1 MDNLAEMDKFL
12 ETYYRSILN
21 HEEIGN
27 INITTTSTK
36 PESIIKN
43 LPIKIISEFFQTSKK

>member
-1 MDNLAEMDKFL
+1 MDNPAEMNKVL
-12 ETYYRSILN
+12 ETYYRPILN

-27 INITTTSTK
+27 INRPITSTK

-43 LPIKIISEFFQTSKK
+43 LPIKNY